1 MMAPTK
7 IKVNNNGPLL
17 VEGEVELIDPTGK
30 AFSLP
35 GRAMIALCRCGLS
48 ANKPLCDGSHKTGG
62 FTDQCVAR
70 EIPPPKPKPTPAQS

>member
-7 IKVNNNGPLL
+7 IKVNHNGPLL
-17 VEGEVELIDPTGK
+17 VEGEVEIVDPTGK

-35 GRAMIALCRCGLS
+35 GRAVIALCRCGLS

-62 FTDQCVAR
+62 FTDLCAAR
-70 EIPPPKPKPTPAQS
+70 EVPPPKPKPTPA